1 MCIGGYSISCA
12 LRKAQSHL
20 INNINNWCK
29 YTDNKLIITN
39 FAARFKR
46 ICTIMVRKA
55 TKRDVQAIIELL
67 HQVDMVHHV
76 IRPDLFKPNT
86 TKYNEQE
93 LEALLEDERKPVFV
107 YDDGQV
113 LGHAFCLITEVK
125 GHKLLQN
132 IKTLY
137 IDDICVDEKAR
148 GKHVGT
154 ALYEHVRDY
163 AKSIGCNNI
172 TLNVWEGND
181 PALSFYRNMGMKV
194 QKTTM
199 EIIL

>member
-1 MCIGGYSISCA
+1 MI
-12 LRKAQSHL
+12 RKAE
-20 INNINNWCK
+20 
-29 YTDNKLIITN
+29 
-39 FAARFKR
+39 
-46 ICTIMVRKA
+46 
-55 TKRDVQAIIELL
+55 KRDIPSIIGLL

-93 LEALLEDERKPVFV
+93 LEALLEDDSKPVFV
-107 YDDGQV
+107 FDDGTV
-113 LGHAFCLITEVK
+113 LGHAFCLITEVRDD
-125 GHKLLQN
+125 KLLED

-148 GKHVGT
+148 GRHVGK

-163 AKSIGCNNI
+163 ALSIGCNNI

-181 PALSFYRNMGMKV
+181 PAWSFYKHMGMKV

-199 EIIL
+199 EIKL